1 MWSTFLGLM
10 PSGLVLICTILSF
23 VVPLGTY
30 LINQLLHKN
39 GDPPWKQQNET
50 AQQQSK
56 PPEAK
61 T

>member
-1 MWSTFLGLM
+1 MWSTFLGVM
-10 PSGLVLICTILSF
+10 PSGLVLICTILAF

-50 AQQQSK
+50 DPQQSK
-56 PPEAK
+56 SSGAK
-61 T
+61 P